1 MSPTAVSEATTRASD
16 AAKAFDAIAGG
27 EDKSVANQE
36 TTKTRKNFLYV
47 FVKFDDGTSD
57 MSPGFV
63 GQTAANNWLSEREKS
78 VTEVR
83 CFFGHERKARRQ
95 TKLAFF

>member
-1 MSPTAVSEATTRASD
+1 MKSQAVAEATAKASD
-16 AAKAFDAIAGG
+16 AVKAFEAIAPA
-27 EDKSVANQE
+27 EEAEVPA
-36 TTKTRKNFLYV
+36 KTRRNFLYV

-63 GQTAANNWLSEREKS
+63 GQTAANTWLSDREKS

-83 CFFGHERKARRQ
+83 CFFGHERKAKRQ
-95 TKLAFF
+95 TRLAFF